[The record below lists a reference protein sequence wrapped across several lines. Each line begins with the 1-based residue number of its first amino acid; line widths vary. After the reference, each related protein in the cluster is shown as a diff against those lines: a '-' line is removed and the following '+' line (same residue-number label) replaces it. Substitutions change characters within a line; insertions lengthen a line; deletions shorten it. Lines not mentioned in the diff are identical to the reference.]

1 MRKIISLFALA
12 GIILIGKNNCSAQN
26 ITDLRINEVML
37 KNNTSYVDNYGRRSA
52 WVEIMNTGYN
62 SVNAGSCFLTND
74 INNPR
79 KYRIPYG
86 DPVTNI
92 SKRQFLIF
100 YADATSQ
107 HGTLHLNFLLDS
119 TNRFIALFSPDGRT
133 LIDSVT
139 VPNLATDFVYS
150 RESDGTGEWIV
161 TDVATPNATNELFN
175 KKVSAAER
183 FIKVDPTGII
193 MTVTAMLV
201 VFTALLILY
210 RIFKFT
216 GKVSQ
221 KPVRLRKNGKGSKEM
236 ELESSEEI
244 PGEVFAAIS
253 TALFLYENEVHDHES
268 TTLTIERVSRR
279 YSPWSSK
286 IYGLR
291 QTPNHVVTR
300 KPKL

>member
-12 GIILIGKNNCSAQN
+12 GIILIGENNCSAQN

-37 KNNTSYVDNYGRRSA
+37 KNSTSYVDNYGRRSA

-161 TDVATPNATNELFN
+161 TNVATPNATNELFN

-193 MTVTAMLV
+193 MTITAMLV
-201 VFTALLILY
+201 VFTALILLY

-216 GKVSQ
+216 GRVSQ
-221 KPVRLRKNGKGSKEM
+221 NPIKIKRDKKGSQEV
-236 ELESSEEI
+236 EVVQEI
-244 PGEVFAAIS
+244 SGEVFAAIS

-268 TTLTIERVSRR
+268 TIITIERVSRR

-291 QTPNHVVTR
+291 QIPTHILTR